1 MRISDWSSDVVLFRS
16 DRERFVAHDI
26 ARAPHRMAQPQR
38 LLLADIGARAG
49 LEPRRLQHL
58 ERFAALLHHRL
69 QLEGDV
75 AMLLDRGL
83 VAAGHENHLL
93 APRLARSAVRRGGK
107 ECVSKCKSRWEGKT

>member
-1 MRISDWSSDVVLFRS
+1 MRISDWSSDVCSSDLHRLHAAGLADHQFVGEE

-75 AMLLDRGL
+75 EMILDRGL
-83 VAAGHENHLL
+83 V
-93 APRLARSAVRRGGK
+93 RSEEHTSELPSLMRISYA
-107 ECVSKCKSRWEGKT
+107 